1 MYSVLSVT
9 TNIGG
14 FKKTTYPEAGLIT
27 YDGNNYSIRIKTV
40 GVNSYIEFLDND
52 QSTFDAQLTQ
62 KERLQKIIDFT
73 NLTDKR
79 GQLTAEAYVEDI
91 ISTDAT
97 PQTTPVTGGG
107 TGGGDVTVIGNDTD
121 FSTETTL
128 ASVLAKITSDPST
141 ATNQG
146 IANAI
151 LSAWATQGVPL
162 KSQQGIAFGVSS
174 KQSNV
179 LSGIST
185 GDDECAYLF
194 RSIVGSGG
202 VALRSFFLSFESTTN
217 DEYEIRFSVNPTFS
231 NHTFVDGNFS
241 QDPIIGPT
249 NPVQSKLEVAVAGQL
264 GVPSGPLID
273 GYDEANGGRF
283 LLGKRAMG
291 NQTVDSRLLFELFI
305 PEGALFAISILASTN
320 GAAVKASANWNE

>member
-1 MYSVLSVT
+1 MSLIERIGDFVK
-9 TNIGG
+9 TNISATTKVYRGNNLTIWVKDNDIQIVDADA
-14 FKKTTYPEAGLIT
+14 KKTDNTLYIT
-27 YDGNNYSIRIKTV
+27 ERWDYS
-40 GVNSYIEFLDND
+40 
-52 QSTFDAQLTQ
+52 
-62 KERLQKIIDFT
+62 
-73 NLTDKR
+73 NLTPAEQETTTTPIELVEKWITDDKF
-79 GQLTAEAYVEDI
+79 V
-91 ISTDAT
+91 
-97 PQTTPVTGGG
+97 PQTTPVEGGG
-107 TGGGDVTVIGNDTD
+107 SGSGDVTVVDNDTD

-128 ASVLAKITSDPST
+128 AAVLAKITSDPST
-141 ATNQG
+141 ATNQD

-162 KSQQGIAFGVSS
+162 RSQQGIAFGVSS
-174 KQSNV
+174 KQNNV

-273 GYDEANGGRF
+273 GYDEAIGGRF

-291 NQTVDSRLLFELFI
+291 NQTVDSRLLFELPI
-305 PEGALFAISILASTN
+305 PEGAMFAISILASTN